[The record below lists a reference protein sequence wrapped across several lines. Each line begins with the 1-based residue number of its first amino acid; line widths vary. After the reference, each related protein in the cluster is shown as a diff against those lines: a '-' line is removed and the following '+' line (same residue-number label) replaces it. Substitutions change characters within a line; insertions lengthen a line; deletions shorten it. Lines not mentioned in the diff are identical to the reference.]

1 MRATVYSPR
10 AAEKNTTWE
19 IIGAA
24 IEVHRALG
32 PGMLESAYCACLA
45 HEFGLRNLPFE
56 REKPLDIH
64 YKQLTVEHAFR
75 ADFIVN
81 GEVVVEVKA
90 LEDLAKV
97 HDAQVL
103 TYLRV
108 SGLRV
113 GLLFNFNVYN
123 LRQGMKRLVL

>member
-1 MRATVYSPR
+1 METSVLQPR
-10 AAEKNTTWE
+10 AAERDITWQ

-75 ADFIVN
+75 ADFIVS
-81 GEVVVEVKA
+81 GQVVVEVKA
-90 LEDLAKV
+90 VDALAAI

-108 SGLRV
+108 SDLRI

-123 LRQGMKRLVL
+123 LRQGMKRLAL

>member
-1 MRATVYSPR
+1 METTVCRPR
-10 AAEKNTTWE
+10 AGERDITWQ

-32 PGMLESAYCACLA
+32 PGMLESAYCTCLA
-45 HEFGLRNLPFE
+45 HEFGLRNLRFE
-56 REKPLDIH
+56 REKPLDLH
-64 YKQLTVEHAFR
+64 YKELKVEHAFR

-81 GEVVVEVKA
+81 DQVVVEVKA
-90 LEDLAKV
+90 VDGLAAV

-108 SGLRV
+108 SGRRV

-123 LRQGMKRLVL
+123 LRQGTKRLFR

>member
-1 MRATVYSPR
+1 METSVHALRTGR
-10 AAEKNTTWE
+10 RDTTWE

-45 HEFGLRNLPFE
+45 HELGLRNLPFE
-56 REKPLDIH
+56 REKPLDIC
-64 YKQLTVEHAFR
+64 YKELIVEHAFR

-81 GEVVVEVKA
+81 REVVVEVKA
-90 LEDLAKV
+90 VDDLAPV

-108 SGLRV
+108 SRLRV